1 MNMKSRRLITRGEA
15 AALDLPSR
23 IRVER
28 DITDGKARQYAGA
41 RPDISDLNAYVR
53 QSPWRQWMFAFL
65 GSVRGKTILDLGCGY
80 HPTAIYLAA
89 AGARTVLACDISS
102 NAVAHILKLAEER
115 GLRHRVKGVVCA
127 AEQLP
132 FADEYIDLI
141 HGEAVLHHLSMPLAA
156 KEVAR
161 VLRPGGKAAFK
172 DPLGQNALLE
182 FARDHFKQSA
192 KATDRPLTF
201 AQLREFARTFHSCTY
216 RGFGLSAPIAALLGR
231 RTWRRVTRA
240 TDALDRHILR
250 VFPRA
255 GRYCQYVVTCAQK

>member
-1 MNMKSRRLITRGEA
+1 MTMKSRRLITRGEA

-23 IRVER
+23 IRIER
-28 DITDGKARQYAGA
+28 DITDAKARQYTGA
-41 RPDISDLNAYVR
+41 RPEIKNLDAYVC

-65 GSVRGKTILDLGCGY
+65 GPVRGKIVLDLGCGY
-80 HPTAIYLAA
+80 HPTSMYLAD

-115 GLRHRVKGVVCA
+115 GVRHRVKGVVCA

-172 DPLGQNALLE
+172 DPLGQNVLLE
-182 FARDHFKQSA
+182 FARDHFKHSA

-201 AQLREFARTFHSCTY
+201 AQLREFARTFRFCTY
-216 RGFGLSAPIAALLGR
+216 RGFGLSAPIATLLGR

-240 TDALDRHILR
+240 TDILDRLILR

-255 GRYCQYVVTCAQK
+255 RRYCQYVVTCAQK